1 MTTAQGPASTSA
13 SHSSL
18 FILDSVSRQQIAVIL
33 IQFRDTREASE
44 RQPFLHPPLH
54 HIPSARASRPFAPAA
69 RGALWAP
76 ALQFEPRRALYFE
89 QTALFRQSLGRPL
102 TGLIRLLKPRPDTGF
117 SWDETTHENFPGSSS
132 HDIPR
137 KEKPSTFLKAE
148 FGDLSRN
155 TKSHEYPYN
164 TDLACS

>member
-1 MTTAQGPASTSA
+1 MRPVNV
-13 SHSSL
+13 SL
-18 FILDSVSRQQIAVIL
+18 SYTHLYITFPVHVLPV
-33 IQFRDTREASE
+33 
-44 RQPFLHPPLH
+44 
-54 HIPSARASRPFAPAA
+54 PSPR
-69 RGALWAP
+69 RGASQCTCFFYSLQFYVSLSPDGLYILNKLPFSAVPWAP
-76 ALQFEPRRALYFE
+76 SNWLDPAFKA
-89 QTALFRQSLGRPL
+89 T
-102 TGLIRLLKPRPDTGF
+102 PDTGF

>member
-1 MTTAQGPASTSA
+1 MRPVNV
-13 SHSSL
+13 SL
-18 FILDSVSRQQIAVIL
+18 SYTHLYITFPVHVLPVPS
-33 IQFRDTREASE
+33 
-44 RQPFLHPPLH
+44 PL
-54 HIPSARASRPFAPAA
+54 
-69 RGALWAP
+69 RGASQCTCFS

-89 QTALFRQSLGRPL
+89 QTAIFRQSLGRPL

>member
-1 MTTAQGPASTSA
+1 MRPVNV
-13 SHSSL
+13 SL
-18 FILDSVSRQQIAVIL
+18 SYTHLYITFPVHVLPVPSPLLGAVGILTV
-33 IQFRDTREASE
+33 
-44 RQPFLHPPLH
+44 
-54 HIPSARASRPFAPAA
+54 
-69 RGALWAP
+69 
-76 ALQFEPRRALYFE
+76 EPRRALYFE
-89 QTALFRQSLGRPL
+89 QTAIFRQSLGRPL

>member
-1 MTTAQGPASTSA
+1 MRPVNV
-13 SHSSL
+13 SL
-18 FILDSVSRQQIAVIL
+18 SYTHLYITFPVHVLPVPSPLLGAVGILTV
-33 IQFRDTREASE
+33 
-44 RQPFLHPPLH
+44 
-54 HIPSARASRPFAPAA
+54 
-69 RGALWAP
+69 
-76 ALQFEPRRALYFE
+76 EPRRALYFE
-89 QTALFRQSLGRPL
+89 QTAIFRQSLGRPL
-102 TGLIRLLKPRPDTGF
+102 TGLIRLLKPRPNTGF

>member
-1 MTTAQGPASTSA
+1 MRPVNV
-13 SHSSL
+13 SL
-18 FILDSVSRQQIAVIL
+18 SYTHLYITFPVHVLPVPS
-33 IQFRDTREASE
+33 
-44 RQPFLHPPLH
+44 PLL
-54 HIPSARASRPFAPAA
+54 R
-69 RGALWAP
+69 RGAFRS

-89 QTALFRQSLGRPL
+89 QTAIFRQSLGRPL
-102 TGLIRLLKPRPDTGF
+102 TGLIRLLKPRPNTGF

>member
-1 MTTAQGPASTSA
+1 MRPVNV
-13 SHSSL
+13 SL
-18 FILDSVSRQQIAVIL
+18 SYTHLYITFPVHVLPVPS
-33 IQFRDTREASE
+33 
-44 RQPFLHPPLH
+44 PL
-54 HIPSARASRPFAPAA
+54 RRAA
-69 RGALWAP
+69 RFGLQPYSLSPDGLYILNKPPFSAVPRAP
-76 ALQFEPRRALYFE
+76 SNWLDPAFKA
-89 QTALFRQSLGRPL
+89 T
-102 TGLIRLLKPRPDTGF
+102 PDTGF

>member
-1 MTTAQGPASTSA
+1 MRPVNV
-13 SHSSL
+13 SL
-18 FILDSVSRQQIAVIL
+18 SYTHLYITFPVHVLPVPS
-33 IQFRDTREASE
+33 
-44 RQPFLHPPLH
+44 PLLG
-54 HIPSARASRPFAPAA
+54 AAP
-69 RGALWAP
+69 L

-89 QTALFRQSLGRPL
+89 QTAIFRQSLGRPL
-102 TGLIRLLKPRPDTGF
+102 TGLIRLLKPRPNTGF

>member
-1 MTTAQGPASTSA
+1 MRPVNV
-13 SHSSL
+13 SL
-18 FILDSVSRQQIAVIL
+18 SYTHLYITFPVHVLPVPS
-33 IQFRDTREASE
+33 
-44 RQPFLHPPLH
+44 PLLG
-54 HIPSARASRPFAPAA
+54 AA
-69 RGALWAP
+69 LP
-76 ALQFEPRRALYFE
+76 LALQFESRRALYFDKPP
-89 QTALFRQSLGRPL
+89 FSSLGRPL

>member
-1 MTTAQGPASTSA
+1 MRPVNVSLSYTHLYITFPVHVLPVPSPLLRRSAFGLQPYSLSPDGLYILNKPPFSAVPRAPSNWLDPAFKAT
-13 SHSSL
+13 
-18 FILDSVSRQQIAVIL
+18 
-33 IQFRDTREASE
+33 
-44 RQPFLHPPLH
+44 
-54 HIPSARASRPFAPAA
+54 
-69 RGALWAP
+69 
-76 ALQFEPRRALYFE
+76 
-89 QTALFRQSLGRPL
+89 
-102 TGLIRLLKPRPDTGF
+102 PDTGF